1 MAYTLC
7 CVAKRIV
14 KIMTQK
20 VQTLIYYPDGTVA
33 KRIDDFLYQ
42 PIKDEL
48 IIKGKAWRIFSQ
60 TDEIYLE
67 GWLVRK
73 LELTQ

>member
-1 MAYTLC
+1 MAYFIYTLL
-7 CVAKRIV
+7 ANR

-20 VQTLIYYPDGTVA
+20 KQTLIYYPDGTVA

-42 PIKDEL
+42 PINDEL
-48 IIKGKAWRIFSQ
+48 IIEGRKWRIFRKS
-60 TDEIYLE
+60 DEIDIE

-73 LELTQ
+73 LELSQ

>member
-1 MAYTLC
+1 
-7 CVAKRIV
+7 
-14 KIMTQK
+14 MTQK

-48 IIKGKAWRIFSQ
+48 IIKGKVWRIFSQ